1 MSEKGEYV
9 IDHWYFFRH
18 AEVCKKRYHAATLE
32 EAEEKLKRLASMDTT
47 SRVKISK
54 QGAGRKPSVIS
65 VWQAP

>member
-18 AEVCKKRYHAATLE
+18 AEVRKRRYHAATLE
-32 EAEEKLKRLASMDTT
+32 EAEDRLRKLASLETT
-47 SRVKISK
+47 SRIRISK
-54 QGAGRKPSVIS
+54 QGVGRKLSAIT